1 MTFGEKL
8 SQLRKKRGM
17 SQEEL
22 AHELKVSRQAISRWE
37 LGEVVPDTANV
48 VAASRLF
55 GVSTDYLLLEECQ
68 REEDTPAALGAVKS
82 LKERQEAVG
91 KGFLLRIL
99 VLVPVLLFHQYRLNQ
114 LEGVASV
121 PIPLPWLLVPTLVF
135 SLLLGRLNRR
145 YVLEGGRLGEVLV
158 PDLLSFACCLLLPYW
173 MTWVPGQ
180 WGIFLSVAAASICIT
195 KSVKVLRL
203 HYSLPW
209 GRKK

>member
-8 SQLRKKRGM
+8 SRLRKERGM

-68 REEDTPAALGAVKS
+68 GEEDTPAVRGAVKS

-99 VLVPVLLFHQYRLNQ
+99 VLVPVILFHQYRLDE
-114 LEGVASV
+114 LEGAATV
-121 PIPLPWLLVPTLVF
+121 PIPLPWLLAAALVF

-145 YVLEGGRLGEVLV
+145 YVLEGGKLGEVLV
-158 PDLLSFACCLLLPYW
+158 PDLLSVACCLLLPYW
-173 MTWVPGQ
+173 LTFVPGR
-180 WGIFLSVAAASICIT
+180 WGIFLSVVAASLCIT
-195 KSVKVLRL
+195 RSVKALRL
-203 HYSLPW
+203 HYGLPW